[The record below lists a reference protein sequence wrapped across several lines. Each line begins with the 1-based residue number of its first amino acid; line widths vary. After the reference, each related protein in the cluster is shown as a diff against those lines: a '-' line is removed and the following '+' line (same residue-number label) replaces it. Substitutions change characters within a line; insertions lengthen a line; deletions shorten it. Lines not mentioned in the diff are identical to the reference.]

1 MSYNINQIRDR
12 LKEKIQSNISKKEIF
27 DELHLKDAEGF
38 AKLSNEQL
46 EERISPKLLGLLS
59 LKQSDW
65 KGNWAGD
72 KKDWSGDK
80 KDWNLEN
87 K

>member
-12 LKEKIQSNISKKEIF
+12 LREKIQSNVSKKEIF

-59 LKQSDW
+59 LKQGDW
-65 KGNWAGD
+65 KGKEWKSEN
-72 KKDWSGDK
+72 

-87 K
+87 KDENR